1 MKVIISKG
9 PRGAYR
15 YWIGGEGRGNTF
27 AEGKSYNLEHCRTVA
42 WMVLGAYLKGSGRPT
57 EFCRS
62 DWTWDEEK
70 INIEP
75 SRPSRA
81 DSVLRKKSGVKNHDL
96 QS

>member
-15 YWIGGEGRGNTF
+15 YWIGEEGRGNTF

-57 EFCRS
+57 EYCRN
-62 DWTWDEEK
+62 WTWEESL
-70 INIEP
+70 NTELP
-75 SRPSRA
+75 RTSRA
-81 DSVLRKKSGVKNHDL
+81 DSVLGKKSGVKNDL
-96 QS
+96 QG